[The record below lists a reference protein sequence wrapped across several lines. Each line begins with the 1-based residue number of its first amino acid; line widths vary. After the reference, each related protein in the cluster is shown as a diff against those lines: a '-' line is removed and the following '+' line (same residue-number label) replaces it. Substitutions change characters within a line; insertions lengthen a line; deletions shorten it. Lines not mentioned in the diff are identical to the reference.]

1 MKKKLL
7 IIVSAVCVL
16 AAFAVAAIAFC
27 KHKKAV

>member
-16 AAFAVAAIAFC
+16 AGLAVAVVAFC
-27 KHKKAV
+27 KHKKA

>member
-16 AAFAVAAIAFC
+16 AGLAVAAVAFY
-27 KHKKAV
+27 KHKKTA